1 MLQFHHKLRLER
13 QERRPRGTP
22 ALATPDDGVAFA
34 HIAAGVTTRIAATME
49 SAGKWKVRESGKC
62 ASCSFIQ
69 NRTKW
74 KVRES
79 GKCGKVESAGKWK
92 VRQLQLYSESHNR
105 AQQEGRS
112 GCDDSVVY
120 VPAAPYKH
128 RSASERM

>member
-49 SAGKWKVRESGKC
+49 SAG
-62 ASCSFIQ
+62 
-69 NRTKW
+69 KW

>member
-62 ASCSFIQ
+62 G
-69 NRTKW
+69 
-74 KVRES
+74 KVES
-79 GKCGKVESAGKWK
+79 AKVESAGKWK
-92 VRQLQLYSESHNR
+92 VRQLQLFR
-105 AQQEGRS
+105 IAQQGTTGRK
-112 GCDDSVVY
+112 VRV
-120 VPAAPYKH
+120 
-128 RSASERM
+128 R